1 MLRHSLC
8 LRIILAAGVVGTTYG
23 QSEKRGEV
31 DPAEWAP
38 ADAIVYLGI
47 TDITQTWSDFKNT
60 ASYKLISDDV
70 AGQIPGASAFRPL
83 IKGLEERL
91 AKMLDVDASQLRNPF
106 GGPLTFYVAVQPGGK
121 ADDLEPGLIAG
132 IGDAALL
139 RKYYDTAV
147 GKLKEA
153 AKHSTESAGSY
164 TIDVFT
170 RTDEPSD
177 RTPATPEEKEDRE
190 LEGLGPG
197 SPPFAKSVDKL
208 IDEELDEFFR
218 AENLPRSLA
227 ACLTE
232 ERLIVAGTPEQ
243 VRAILRREKG
253 RESLADTA
261 DHKDLL
267 RYLKPLGT
275 VHFQLDLP
283 RVLELAKAEMT
294 SADEAKEFAEAVKM
308 LGAEGLRSLVGH
320 VRVGA
325 SSYDMKME
333 LLFLMSGERS
343 GLAKILSMANQPVTP
358 PAFVPADVCQYL
370 SINVQPGLLME
381 EIERMARQSSPEAA
395 DSFRR
400 TLEEVPLPSG
410 QTVNLRQE
418 LIQHLTGPL
427 TYTLNFAQPL
437 GPESPRLLLTLGHR
451 DQDAVA
457 RFLGQLAPFL
467 QPRELRGTQVFDLSM
482 VPGLSIAAAPDRVVA
497 GTAAALESA
506 LQPASGQTLADTNGW
521 RRAARH
527 IPERAWAVLYTD
539 DRAMLSTALEYA
551 KNKELLA
558 GGGMFNPGTF
568 LLQQV
573 YGPLLTS
580 SDETQIKQF
589 RKLLD
594 YTSKGVLT
602 VATTPQGVH
611 LTLVTLR
618 PED

>member
-8 LRIILAAGVVGTTYG
+8 LRIVLAVGVVHIAYG
-23 QSEKRGEV
+23 QSEKRAEV

-38 ADAIVYLGI
+38 ADAIAYLGI
-47 TDITQTWSDFKNT
+47 TDIAQTWSDFKNT

-70 AGQIPGASAFRPL
+70 AGQIPGASVFRPL

-106 GGPLTFYVAVQPGGK
+106 AGPLTFYIAVPRGGK
-121 ADDLEPGLIAG
+121 SEDLEPGLIAG

-139 RKYYDTAV
+139 RKYYDSAV
-147 GKLKEA
+147 GKLKEV
-153 AKHSTESAGSY
+153 AKHSTESAGTY
-164 TIDVFT
+164 TIDIFT

-177 RTPATPEEKEDRE
+177 RKRATPEEKEDRE
-190 LEGLGPG
+190 LEELGPG
-197 SPPFAKSVDKL
+197 APPLGKPVDKL
-208 IDEELDEFFR
+208 IDEELDEWFR
-218 AENLPRSLA
+218 PENAPRTLA

-232 ERLIVAGTPEQ
+232 ERLIVAATPER

-267 RYLKPLGT
+267 RHLKPLGT
-275 VHFQLDLP
+275 VHFQVDLP
-283 RVLELAKAEMT
+283 RVLELAKAETT
-294 SADEAKEFAEAVKM
+294 SADEAKEFAEAVKI

-370 SINVQPGLLME
+370 SINLQPGPLME

-400 TLEEVPLPSG
+400 MLEEIPLPSG
-410 QTVNLRQE
+410 QTINLRQE
-418 LIQHLTGPL
+418 FIEHLTGPL
-427 TYTLNFAQPL
+427 TFILNFTQPL

-451 DQDAVA
+451 DQSAMA
-457 RFLGQLAPFL
+457 RFLGQLAPYL
-467 QPRELRGTQVFDLSM
+467 QSRELRGTQVFDLSI
-482 VPGLSIAAAPDRVVA
+482 VPGVSIAAAPDRLVA
-497 GTAAALESA
+497 GNASALESA
-506 LQPASGQTLADTNGW
+506 LQPASGPTLADTNGW

-527 IPERAWAVLYTD
+527 IPEQAWAVFYTD
-539 DRAMLSTALEYA
+539 ERAMLNTALEYA

-558 GGGMFNPGTF
+558 AGGMFNPAAF
-568 LLQQV
+568 LLQQA

-580 SDETQIKQF
+580 NDETQMKQF

-602 VATTPQGVH
+602 AATTPQGVR
-611 LTLVTLR
+611 LTFVTLR